1 MNLGLIKSGIQ
12 LVTGF
17 GAGLI
22 ADEALK
28 LVKPKNLTGLR
39 KVAVKVG
46 GFVLSMMVADK
57 ASTYV
62 EQIWD
67 DTAKDI
73 KDFVARPEVDT
84 EEEIEEIEES

>member
-1 MNLGLIKSGIQ
+1 MNFGLIKSGIQ

-28 LVKPKNLTGLR
+28 MVKPKNLTGLK

-62 EQIWD
+62 EQMWD

-73 KDFVARPEVDT
+73 KEFVSPPEVT